1 MRHRHAKF
9 IFLQNRVIYIAG
21 LYLYTEPRVAV
32 IEFSNRV
39 MVKLEL
45 LPGTRVLLL
54 PLDNT
59 VKR

>member
-1 MRHRHAKF
+1 M
-9 IFLQNRVIYIAG
+9 
-21 LYLYTEPRVAV
+21 YTEPQVAV

-54 PLDNT
+54 PLVSSVFWLFLQANLILILIDP
-59 VKR
+59 V